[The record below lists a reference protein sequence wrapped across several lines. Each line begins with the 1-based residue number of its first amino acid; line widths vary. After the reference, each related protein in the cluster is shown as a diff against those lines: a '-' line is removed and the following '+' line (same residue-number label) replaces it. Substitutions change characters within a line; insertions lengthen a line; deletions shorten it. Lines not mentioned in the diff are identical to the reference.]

1 MAIVSGT
8 RGRRPAFTV
17 RTLERD
23 VGRLARVHEGG
34 ETLCNAGLRLLLLWQ
49 RCWVQQSSFPTARQ
63 LRCGAVWAA
72 ERWAPGAAGMLQA
85 PQPAAQLR
93 SAAARADQRALARST
108 LNSTARSATAMIAS
122 RSGTA
127 LHSVTASRSAQSETT
142 DASASGASGRP
153 LAGGCIGFGFAANA
167 DGIAEI
173 QLVMRERKA
182 CAPSKRNFI
191 AGKVGRG
198 RPPRHGS
205 STLGGT
211 S

>member
-1 MAIVSGT
+1 MIASRSVIEAI
-8 RGRRPAFTV
+8 A
-17 RTLERD
+17 
-23 VGRLARVHEGG
+23 
-34 ETLCNAGLRLLLLWQ
+34 
-49 RCWVQQSSFPTARQ
+49 
-63 LRCGAVWAA
+63 
-72 ERWAPGAAGMLQA
+72 
-85 PQPAAQLR
+85 LR
-93 SAAARADQRALARST
+93 SAIGIVIDS
-108 LNSTARSATAMIAS
+108 RSAIGTTAL

-191 AGKVGRG
+191 AGKVALGEAG
-198 RPPRHGS
+198 RHGS
-205 STLGGT
+205 STLGRCQMLHRFVRRERPSNAIVVCVRAGERLGMPVLLVPFN
-211 S
+211 

>member
-1 MAIVSGT
+1 MWEAREGT
-8 RGRRPAFTV
+8 
-17 RTLERD
+17 
-23 VGRLARVHEGG
+23 
-34 ETLCNAGLRLLLLWQ
+34 
-49 RCWVQQSSFPTARQ
+49 
-63 LRCGAVWAA
+63 
-72 ERWAPGAAGMLQA
+72 
-85 PQPAAQLR
+85 
-93 SAAARADQRALARST
+93 
-108 LNSTARSATAMIAS
+108 STARSATAMIAS
-122 RSGTA
+122 RSVIEAIALRSAIGIVIDSRSAIGTTALRSGTA

-191 AGKVGRG
+191 AGKVALGEAG
-198 RPPRHGS
+198 RHGS